1 MMVADEGSSLPSSAK
16 SVSKPAPS
24 KELSTRVL
32 SALAMAALALLTAYQ
47 GGWAFTLFWL
57 AAGIAMMVE
66 WTDMT
71 GVAPRRPVQVILGLG
86 LAVLTVP
93 LLSGGNLGVPAAV
106 GFAFAAGGSLLARGT
121 ASKLW
126 SASGFVYAALIVLVP
141 PIVRS
146 HPDLGIL
153 GLLWMFA
160 VVWATDIAAYFT
172 GRALGGP
179 KLCPAISP
187 KKTWSGFMGGVVA
200 AALGGLLVAWS
211 GRQFGLSLP
220 FGLFSIAGLSVVASV
235 ASQIGDLG
243 ESALKRHC
251 DVKDSSHLIPGHGG
265 VMDRLDGFWAV
276 CLIVAVVLLSIHFTT
291 A

>member
-1 MMVADEGSSLPSSAK
+1 MMVADEGSTLPSSAK
-16 SVSKPAPS
+16 AAPKPGPS

-32 SALAMAALALLTAYQ
+32 SALAMAALALWTAYQ
-47 GGWAFTLFWL
+47 GGWAFALFWL

-66 WTDMT
+66 WTDMV
-71 GVAPRRPVQVILGLG
+71 GVAPRRPVQMILGLG
-86 LAVLTVP
+86 LAALTVP
-93 LLSGGNLGVPAAV
+93 LVSGASLGLWVAV
-106 GFAFAAGGSLLARGT
+106 GLTLAAGGSLLARGT
-121 ASKLW
+121 VNKLW
-126 SASGFVYAALIVLVP
+126 AASGFVYAALIVLVP
-141 PIVRS
+141 PVVRS

-211 GRQFGLSLP
+211 GRQFGLNLP
-220 FGLFSIAGLSVVASV
+220 FGLAGIAALSVVASV

-276 CLIVAVVLLSIHFTT
+276 CLIVAAVLLSIHVT

>member
-1 MMVADEGSSLPSSAK
+1 MMVADEGSSMPSSAK
-16 SVSKPAPS
+16 PVSKSAPS

-32 SALAMAALALLTAYQ
+32 SALAMAALALVTAYQ
-47 GGWAFTLFWL
+47 GGWAFALLWL

-66 WTDMT
+66 WTDMV

-86 LAVLTVP
+86 LAALTVP
-93 LLSGGNLGVPAAV
+93 LVSGADIGLSAAV
-106 GFAFAAGGSLLARGT
+106 GLAFAAGGSLLASGT
-121 ASKLW
+121 VNKLW
-126 SASGFVYAALIVLVP
+126 DVSGFASAALIVLVP
-141 PIVRS
+141 PILSS

-200 AALGGLLVAWS
+200 AALSGLLVAWS
-211 GRQFGLSLP
+211 GRQFGPSLP
-220 FGLFSIAGLSVVASV
+220 FGLFSIAVLSVVASV
-235 ASQIGDLG
+235 ASQVGDLG

-276 CLIVAVVLLSIHFTT
+276 CLIVAVVLFSIHI
-291 A
+291 AA

>member
-1 MMVADEGSSLPSSAK
+1 MMVADEGSSMPSSAK
-16 SVSKPAPS
+16 SVSKSAPS

-32 SALAMAALALLTAYQ
+32 SALAMAALALVTAYQ
-47 GGWAFTLFWL
+47 GGWAFALLWL

-66 WTDMT
+66 WTDMV

-86 LAVLTVP
+86 LAALTVP
-93 LLSGGNLGVPAAV
+93 LLSGADIGLSAAV
-106 GFAFAAGGSLLARGT
+106 GLAFAAGGSLLARGT
-121 ASKLW
+121 VNKLW
-126 SASGFVYAALIVLVP
+126 AASGFAYAALIVLVP

-200 AALGGLLVAWS
+200 AALSGLLVAWS

-220 FGLFSIAGLSVVASV
+220 FGLFSIAVLSVVASV
-235 ASQIGDLG
+235 ASQVGDLG

-276 CLIVAVVLLSIHFTT
+276 CLIVAVVLLSIHI
-291 A
+291 AA